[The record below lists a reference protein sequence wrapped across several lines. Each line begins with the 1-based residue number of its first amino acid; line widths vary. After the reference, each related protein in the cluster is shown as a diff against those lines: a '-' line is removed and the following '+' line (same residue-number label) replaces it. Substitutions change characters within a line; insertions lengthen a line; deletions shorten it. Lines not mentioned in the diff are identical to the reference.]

1 MLMGSGI
8 FVERRGFSAV
18 RVPRQRNA
26 DLFQRDVLRLAAVLA
41 AVRAIGMGL
50 AHATSTVM

>member
-8 FVERRGFSAV
+8 FVERSGFPAV